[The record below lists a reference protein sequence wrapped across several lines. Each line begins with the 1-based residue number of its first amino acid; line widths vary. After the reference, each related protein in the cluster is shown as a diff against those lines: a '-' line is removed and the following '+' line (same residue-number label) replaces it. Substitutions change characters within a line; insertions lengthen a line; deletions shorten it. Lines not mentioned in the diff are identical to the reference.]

1 MELDDTDTDDVVT
14 LSFDLDFNDPRGEF
28 NTWAESVLDN
38 TYSLSIATF
47 NELRIVNTGY
57 TGLFDD
63 ATVQEALYWLKMREA
78 DTIMQEG
85 FLAGL
90 LAMPELKGLIPVVGS
105 SIADIIVNNDATTA
119 TRPTSRTTSSTRFRP
134 SLDRLMRPPICRA

>member
-1 MELDDTDTDDVVT
+1 MASLTLGLSQGFVIGTNGWNLDDTDTDDVVT

-78 DTIMQEG
+78 DTIMQDG
-85 FLAGL
+85 FL
-90 LAMPELKGLIPVVGS
+90 
-105 SIADIIVNNDATTA
+105 
-119 TRPTSRTTSSTRFRP
+119 
-134 SLDRLMRPPICRA
+134 LDC